1 MIAGRRRAGTFYLT
15 TLCLSLGL
23 AGCGQFEPRGAGDA
37 CSPQTVF
44 GADKVRECRANQ
56 AAVLVPERDAA
67 DRTAGGLL
75 DGTPLPFGPTSTDSD
90 ARPLLHALVLDYSGS
105 MFSHCADA
113 GGSGGQRQYLWSHP
127 GFAALLRDGLLS
139 GVGERDPV
147 HTLVFNRQVIALDGD
162 ALDGA
167 SVPHSFDPASNT
179 FDGGSFD
186 GGLPIAPRGAEAA
199 LARLTAPEL
208 QGSLPADPF
217 RTGFGDA
224 SETRLDHVLPALR
237 TLFESYEARDGV
249 AWVVTDNIIET
260 GDGREPALNRRFYR
274 ILESDPRWQVVYAW
288 PLHRAPAGGDAW
300 LCDQTLMV
308 YGLYYSSRERLDE
321 RAYQQ
326 LTGARDPS
334 ARLGTPAHQAVFEAF
349 ADPQSPSPGEPFKL
363 KPEYMDVV
371 RLAFASEVRCP
382 PARVGQPRQCRADLE
397 IENLLPHRTVESL
410 RLVLHNSRTDA
421 YGQLPGQQVQRL
433 RTAVPL
439 CAGSVRA
446 EQVLAE
452 PLAPGERRT
461 LPIVL
466 DVGPVTTERHT
477 LADTWENARHE
488 YFAMFGAMHVDIYDL
503 ETAMVIE
510 EAQLGSVYGVEAM
523 PAIFRNPS
531 TDELATSICLQMG
544 VHNPT
549 QTASLLLLLLL
560 LLAVL
565 LFLAIT
571 WWLRPVYRQLHID
584 GSERGR
590 VRLVRWRWSDLQTD
604 GRSIARARLG
614 VGGRP
619 RVTGAPGFTVR
630 GVGGHAWES
639 TERDGLGTC
648 YQLELLPLRRRQ
660 ADRRHDEF

>member
-1 MIAGRRRAGTFYLT
+1 MIAHRRLVGLLRLGFLGLG
-15 TLCLSLGL
+15 TLCLGL
-23 AGCGQFEPRGAGDA
+23 SVTGCGQFEPRGAGDA
-37 CSPQTVF
+37 CSPQSVF
-44 GADKVRECRANQ
+44 GAEKVRECRANQ

-75 DGTPLPFGPTSTDSD
+75 DGAPLPLGPETTDSD
-90 ARPLLHALVLDYSGS
+90 GRPLLHALVLDYSGS
-105 MFSHCADA
+105 MFRRCTDA
-113 GGSGGQRQYLWSHP
+113 GDSGQRQYLWSHP
-127 GFAALLRDGLLS
+127 GFASLLRDGLLS

-147 HTLVFNRQVIALDGD
+147 HTLVFNRQVIALDGT
-162 ALDGA
+162 ALDDA
-167 SVPHSFDPASNT
+167 SGPHSFDPATNA
-179 FDGGSFD
+179 FD
-186 GGLPIAPRGAEAA
+186 GGLPIAPRGAAAA
-199 LARLTAPEL
+199 LKRLTAPEL
-208 QGSLPADPF
+208 HGTLPADPF
-217 RTGFGDA
+217 RAGFGDA
-224 SETRLDHVLPALR
+224 RETRLDHVLPALR
-237 TLFESYEARDGV
+237 VLFESYEARDGV

-260 GDGREPALNRRFYR
+260 GDGREPELNRRFYR

-321 RAYQQ
+321 RTYQQ
-326 LTGARDPS
+326 LTGPQNPG
-334 ARLGTPAHQAVFEAF
+334 ARLGTSAHQAIFETF

-363 KPEYMDVV
+363 KPAYMDVV

-421 YGQLPGQQVQRL
+421 YGQLPGQQVRRL
-433 RTAVPL
+433 HTAVPL

-446 EQVLAE
+446 EKLLEE

-477 LADTWENARHE
+477 LADYWENAQHE

-510 EAQLGSVYGVEAM
+510 DAQLGSVYGVEAM

-604 GRSIARARLG
+604 GRSIARAKLG
-614 VGGRP
+614 LGGRP
-619 RVTGAPGFTVR
+619 RVTGASGFTVR
-630 GVGGHAWES
+630 SVGGHAWES
-639 TERDGLGTC
+639 TERDGLGTS